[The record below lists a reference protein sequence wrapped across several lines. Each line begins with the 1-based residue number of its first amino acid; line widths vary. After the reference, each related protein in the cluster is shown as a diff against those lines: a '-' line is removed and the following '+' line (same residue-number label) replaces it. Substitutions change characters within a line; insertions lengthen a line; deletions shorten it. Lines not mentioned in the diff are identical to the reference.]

1 VRPARGGGDV
11 RASVSVDG
19 RGVVGRALAGATE
32 ALLAAGAL
40 RSSPERLERQ
50 RRLAAAQPD
59 FERRSPLR

>member
-1 VRPARGGGDV
+1 M
-11 RASVSVDG
+11 RASVPVDG
-19 RGVVGRALAGATE
+19 RGVVGRVLAGATE

-59 FERRSPLR
+59 FERRFPLR